1 MTATASPAMA
11 AVAFARSKMALNVT
25 ALPACRCC
33 PILANSPMPPLAAHA
48 PAALFNVAKPSLRSK
63 PRLSPPAKSALSTAL
78 ATAVRAPSPLT
89 PWTQQAAASAP
100 VCRTSTHDDDDDE
113 PTTEAPRT
121 TTRFTCPA
129 YRPCRCKPGSVSMD
143 FDDSRGCKACSCVE
157 AGDVTTTKAPATTRA
172 TTTKADE
179 TTRATTTTTTQFV
192 CPTFRPCNC
201 KTGSVS
207 VVETDAKG
215 CMSCSCQASAGTT
228 RAPATTRR
236 TTTTTTTEEA
246 TTEATTTRFVCPTFR
261 PCNCKTGSVSVVE
274 TDAKGCMS
282 CSCQASAG
290 TTRAPATTRRT
301 TTTTT
306 KEATTEATTTR
317 FVCPTFRPCNCKT
330 GSKSVQETDRNGCL
344 SCSCQA
350 SSATTQAPA
359 TTRAP
364 RPTTTK
370 SATTTR
376 FTCPTFRPCNCKP
389 GSVAVEETDRDG
401 CLSCSCVS
409 NGAPASTTT
418 RGSATRPTTRTSPKG
433 FVNTCNCKRDAVRV
447 YESVRGGCPTCS
459 CQTPALC
466 SAGETFTGDRCSCSD
481 DCFECEFDGSAGACQ
496 VCKNGKALFEGA
508 CVDSCPS
515 GFEVAGEGSMFLR
528 CIAAGDE
535 PTNEPTDDPTD
546 DPTDEATEEP
556 TEDGSGS
563 GSGDAGFEEPT
574 SDAVGATNEP
584 TDEPTNEPTNE
595 PTDEPT
601 EEATTE
607 APVTT
612 TTRPRHCGVYRPCR
626 CKDYAE
632 PVDIL
637 DSRGC
642 NTCTC
647 QLKPGATLPTIPAT
661 TRRATRGTTTARDL
675 PPTTEAATTRRA
687 TRATTT
693 TKAAPATTRFMCPA
707 YRPCN
712 CKAGSKSVI
721 EADADGCFSCSC
733 QADGSVTT
741 RAAPAPAPAT
751 TRRTYNPACPA
762 VRQCRCKP
770 GAQSITITNSR
781 GCDECRC
788 VLPTGQVVEQEPE
801 ESSSSS
807 TGAGAAIG
815 AAVAGLSLVAL
826 VIAAVVIRRRREAS
840 AAISEEASE
849 LEFDESL

>member
-179 TTRATTTTTTQFV
+179 TTRATTTTTTQ
-192 CPTFRPCNC
+192 
-201 KTGSVS
+201 
-207 VVETDAKG
+207 
-215 CMSCSCQASAGTT
+215 
-228 RAPATTRR
+228 
-236 TTTTTTTEEA
+236 
-246 TTEATTTRFVCPTFR
+246 
-261 PCNCKTGSVSVVE
+261 
-274 TDAKGCMS
+274 
-282 CSCQASAG
+282 
-290 TTRAPATTRRT
+290 
-301 TTTTT
+301 
-306 KEATTEATTTR
+306 